1 MSIHESGENY
11 LEQLLLLSEQKEKV
25 RAVDL
30 CAALGFSRP
39 TVSIMLRELRA
50 GGFVILAD
58 NGGLLLTEKGEALA
72 RKIYERHCLITEL
85 LVAIGVSR
93 ETAKEDACKIE
104 HDISD
109 ETLNCIRAMVERLKN
124 GNLTCEKSD
133 AE

>member
-11 LEQLLLLSEQKEKV
+11 LEQLLLLSKEKEKV

-50 GGFVILAD
+50 GGFVIIAD

-72 RKIYERHCLITEL
+72 RKIYERHCLIAEL
-85 LVAIGVSR
+85 LIAIGVSR

-109 ETLNCIRAMVERLKN
+109 ETLDCLRAMLDRLR
-124 GNLTCEKSD
+124 GNED
-133 AE
+133 ASQA

>member
-11 LEQLLLLSEQKEKV
+11 LEQLLLLSAQKEKV

-58 NGGLLLTEKGEALA
+58 NGGLSLTDKGEAIA
-72 RKIYERHCLITEL
+72 RKIYERHCLITEAL
-85 LVAIGVSR
+85 MAIGVSR
-93 ETAKEDACKIE
+93 ETAKADACKME

-109 ETLNCIRAMVERLKN
+109 ETLGCLRAFVTGQRGE
-124 GNLTCEKSD
+124 GTAD
-133 AE
+133 A

>member
-11 LEQLLLLSEQKEKV
+11 LEQLLLLSREKQKV

-50 GGFVILAD
+50 GGFVIVLD
-58 NGGLLLTEKGEALA
+58 NGGLALTEKGEAVA
-72 RKIYERHCLITEL
+72 KKIYERHCLITEL
-85 LVAIGVSR
+85 LVSMGVSR
-93 ETAKEDACKIE
+93 ETAREDACKIE

-109 ETLNCIRAMVERLKN
+109 ETLNCIRAAVERLKVN
-124 GNLTCEKSD
+124 APE
-133 AE
+133 AQE

>member
-11 LEQLLLLSEQKEKV
+11 LEQLLLLTKDKEKV

-50 GGFVILAD
+50 GGFVIIAD

-72 RKIYERHCLITEL
+72 HKIYERHCVITEL
-85 LVAIGVSR
+85 LTSIGVSP

-104 HDISD
+104 HDISE
-109 ETLNCIRAMVERLKN
+109 ETLDCMRATLRRMKGEQ
-124 GNLTCEKSD
+124 
-133 AE
+133 A